1 MISALRASAIR
12 TLYLQARNSAVAALV
27 VTIYMTVTA
36 WPFTPA
42 RVVLSWLAAQMLVQ
56 LARLALIQAF
66 MRTAPADA
74 QLPRWAAIYTGYMA
88 VAGLLWGLAGILF
101 MHPHEPVTLAL
112 TLCGLY
118 GITSGS
124 VPGNAYNRSGL
135 DAFVITIFGC
145 VLIHL
150 IASNDII
157 YSALGIASA
166 FYAGILML
174 FCRVQERTILES
186 FSIRF
191 QNEELVAELRQRTA
205 EAEQARRTAE
215 AASLAKSQFLA
226 AASHD
231 LRQPLHA
238 LGLLAGALAAVK
250 KPHMAVDV
258 VENIQANV
266 GALEG
271 LFNGLLDIARF
282 DANAVGVELV
292 PIASDEIFDRL
303 EHYLRPMA
311 DDFGL
316 DLRFRSDGSLL
327 YTDPLLIEQI
337 LSNLAA
343 NALRNAKRGGV
354 LIAARRRGDRVRLE
368 IWDQGSGIAEA
379 DRSRIFDEFVQV
391 GNPERDRRKGMGL
404 GLTIA
409 RRAARLLGS
418 DVQFC
423 SVLGRGSVF
432 WLDQPLSDQPAAR
445 AGVEDIAVA
454 PSALAPGGTRSVL
467 VLDDDPAVRDA
478 CSTLLGSW
486 GIDALCV
493 SSTSE
498 AETALAGRHFSL
510 LLIDYRLSG
519 PINGLDF
526 LKVHHG
532 RHAAAPFAAYLLT
545 GDLSA
550 DLIASAG
557 EAGIPLLQ
565 KPLSPRRLRSLL

>member
-1 MISALRASAIR
+1 MISPLRASAIR

-42 RVVLSWLAAQMLVQ
+42 RIVLSWVAAQAVVQ
-56 LARLALIQAF
+56 LARLALIRTF
-66 MRTAPADA
+66 VRTAPADE
-74 QLPRWAAIYTGYMA
+74 QLPRWATIYTAYMA
-88 VAGLLWGLAGILF
+88 IAGLLWGLAGVLF

-124 VPGNAYNRSGL
+124 VPGNAYNRAGL
-135 DAFVITIFGC
+135 NAFVITIFGC

-150 IASNDII
+150 LAANDIV
-157 YSALGIASA
+157 YGALGIASA

-174 FCRVQERTILES
+174 FCRVQERTIMES
-186 FSIRF
+186 FAIRF

-238 LGLLAGALAAVK
+238 LGLLAGSLAAVK
-250 KPHMAVDV
+250 KPHMATDV
-258 VENIQANV
+258 VDNIQANI

-282 DANAVGVELV
+282 DANAVGVDLAS
-292 PIASDEIFDRL
+292 IASDEIFDRL
-303 EHYLRPMA
+303 DHYLRPIA
-311 DDFGL
+311 DDFSL

-337 LSNLAA
+337 LSNLAT

-379 DRSRIFDEFVQV
+379 DRGRIFDEFVQV
-391 GNPERDRRKGMGL
+391 GNPERDRSKGMGL

-418 DVQFC
+418 DVNFC
-423 SVLGRGSVF
+423 SVLGKGSVF
-432 WLDQPLSDQPAAR
+432 WLEQPLSDQPVARVETREAAI
-445 AGVEDIAVA
+445 V
-454 PSALAPGGTRSVL
+454 PSALVPGGARSVL
-467 VLDDDPAVRDA
+467 VLDDDPAVRSA

-493 SSTSE
+493 SSTDE
-498 AETALAGRHFSL
+498 AEAALARRHFSL

-526 LKVHHG
+526 LKAQCARDVDI
-532 RHAAAPFAAYLLT
+532 PVAAYLLT

-557 EAGIPLLQ
+557 DAGISLLQ
-565 KPLSPRRLRSLL
+565 KPLSPQRLRALL